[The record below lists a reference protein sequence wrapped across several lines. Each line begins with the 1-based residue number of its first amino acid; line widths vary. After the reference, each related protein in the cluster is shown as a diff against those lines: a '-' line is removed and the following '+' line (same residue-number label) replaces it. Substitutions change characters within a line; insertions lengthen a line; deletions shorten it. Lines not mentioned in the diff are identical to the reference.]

1 MSFADLTS
9 LKTAI
14 ASDWLHRADLTTAI
28 GDFVAL
34 FESDFNSTV
43 RVRQM
48 EQQTSI
54 VSHTDG
60 YLVHPT
66 NWLGWKLIK
75 GTSGGVAYTL
85 EPVTDEIAIKRTAG
99 DQVPARLY
107 KVTGDKTYLF
117 PAASVTTFPTT
128 YYEGVG
134 LTSGTNWLL
143 TKYPAAYLY
152 GSLLQATAAI
162 SDDPRIPLWVS
173 AYEKVLANIRADSQR
188 SEWSGQVLR
197 MNPDFRVV

>member
-1 MSFADLTS
+1 MSFADLTA
-9 LKTAI
+9 LKAAI

-43 RVRQM
+43 RARQM

-54 VSHTDG
+54 TSTTG
-60 YLVHPT
+60 YLTHPT
-66 NWLGWKLIK
+66 NWLGWKIIK

-85 EPVTDEIAIKRTAG
+85 EPVTDEVAIQRTAG
-99 DQVPARLY
+99 DSVPARLY
-107 KVTGDKTYLF
+107 KVTGDKTYLY
-117 PAASVTTFPTT
+117 PAASGVVFPTT

-134 LTSGTNWLL
+134 LSAGTNWLL

-162 SDDPRIPLWVS
+162 SDDPRIPLWVQ
-173 AYEKVLANIRADSQR
+173 AYERVLSNIRADSQR
-188 SEWSGQVLR
+188 SEWSGQALR
-197 MNPDFRVV
+197 MNPDSRVV

>member
-9 LKTAI
+9 LKAAI

-43 RVRQM
+43 RARQM

-54 VSHTDG
+54 TSTTG
-60 YLVHPT
+60 YLTHPT
-66 NWLGWKLIK
+66 NWLGWKIIK

-85 EPVTDEIAIKRTAG
+85 EPVTDEIAVKRTAG
-99 DQVPARLY
+99 DSVPARLY
-107 KVTGDKTYLF
+107 KVTGDKTYLY
-117 PAASVTTFPTT
+117 PSASGVVFPTT

-134 LTSGTNWLL
+134 LSSGTNWLL

-162 SDDPRIPLWVS
+162 SDDPRIPLWVQ

-197 MNPDFRVV
+197 MNPDFRAV